1 MKLEQIGSLLPKQ
14 LGRRGSLIFF
24 AGVLGVFLLI
34 AGGLPFT
41 GKGERTDSSDVCS
54 AAQQRSEV
62 YVRQLEERLAAAGI
76 QAQVKIAPGSSRRF
90 PK

>member
-62 YVRQLEERLAAAGI
+62 YVRLP
-76 QAQVKIAPGSSRRF
+76 V
-90 PK
+90 